1 MTKLNEQTPFKQS
14 YKKKNSEAS
23 MPYQA
28 HYQSPYYPS
37 DAVLRCDRPVI
48 IPKETIGQSS
58 M

>member
-1 MTKLNEQTPFKQS
+1 
-14 YKKKNSEAS
+14 